1 MSITTYAELQTA
13 VLKWIARTTDADMI
27 AIAPDLITLFESAA
41 NRRLRVRQ
49 QETSASLTPSSG
61 VATLPTDYLTWRRVT
76 WTGSTNRELEY
87 VHPSYLHAA
96 YPTNPADS
104 PNVFTI
110 EGSNLTVRPSSDTAL
125 TFDYFAKIPALTTLA
140 TTNWLLTAHPDVYLF
155 GSLAEAHGFVKDP
168 ENLGGWLGRRDQIF
182 DEIERLDKKT
192 RGQAG
197 IRVVGATP

>member
-1 MSITTYAELQTA
+1 MTIASYSDVQTS
-13 VLKWIARTTDADMI
+13 VLKWIARTTDADLT

-49 QETSASLTPSSG
+49 QELSTTLTPSSG
-61 VATLPTDYLTWRRVT
+61 IATLPSDYLAWRRVT

-87 VHPSYLHAA
+87 VHPSYLHAR

-104 PNVFTI
+104 PNIFTI
-110 EGSNLTVRPSSDTAL
+110 EGSSLTVRPSSDTAL
-125 TFDYFAKIPALTTLA
+125 TFDYYQKIPALSNSN

-182 DEIERLDKKT
+182 DEIERLDART
-192 RGQAG
+192 RGQAA
-197 IRVVGATP
+197 IRVMGATP